1 MDVKLRS
8 AESAIH
14 FLQSEHKSVLSG
26 LHEEIQRLQQK
37 CSGKYQSH
45 YVLKDIYIALHFH
58 ITWLM
63 LRYSFI

>member
-37 CSGKYQSH
+37 CSVS
-45 YVLKDIYIALHFH
+45 VF
-58 ITWLM
+58 
-63 LRYSFI
+63 SF